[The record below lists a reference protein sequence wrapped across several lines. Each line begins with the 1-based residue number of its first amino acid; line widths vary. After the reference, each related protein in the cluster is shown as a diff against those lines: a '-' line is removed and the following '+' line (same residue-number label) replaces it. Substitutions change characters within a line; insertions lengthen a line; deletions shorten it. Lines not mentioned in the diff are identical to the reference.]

1 MYYTTTLTTIL
12 CFALTACVE
21 PEVPVQKVDA
31 GVIEYTRMKSGQNRF
46 DVGVHP
52 SRKFA
57 RIVPITG
64 KATVTEVLLE
74 SMAAEVSGCPA
85 SLKHGKL
92 IQTVPNYTPTIA
104 FPLTYPVNVDLN
116 CG

>member
-1 MYYTTTLTTIL
+1 MQKHITVLTTLSL
-12 CFALTACVE
+12 MLTACAE
-21 PEVPVQKVDA
+21 TEAQVQKVDA
-31 GVIEYTRMKSGQNRF
+31 GITEYTRMKSGPYRF

-57 RIVPITG
+57 RIIPITG
-64 KATVTEVLLE
+64 KAAVTEVLLE
-74 SMAAEVSGCPA
+74 TMASEVSGCPA

-92 IQTVPNYTPTIA
+92 IQAIPNYTPTMV
-104 FPLTYPVNVDLN
+104 FPLTYPVDVNLN

>member
-1 MYYTTTLTTIL
+1 MYYTTTAMTIL
-12 CFALTACVE
+12 CLSLTACAE
-21 PEVPVQKVDA
+21 PEAQVQKVDA
-31 GVIEYTRMKSGQNRF
+31 GITEYTRMKSGQNRF

-52 SRKFA
+52 SRKFV
-57 RIVPITG
+57 RIIPITG

-74 SMAAEVSGCPA
+74 AMASEVSGCPA

-92 IQTVPNYTPTIA
+92 IQTIPNYTPTMT
-104 FPLTYPVNVDLN
+104 FPLTYPVNVDLD

>member
-1 MYYTTTLTTIL
+1 MYYTTTAMTIL
-12 CFALTACVE
+12 CFVLTACAAPEAQVQNVDVE
-21 PEVPVQKVDA
+21 
-31 GVIEYTRMKSGQNRF
+31 ITEYTRMKSGHNRF

-52 SRKFA
+52 SRKFV
-57 RIVPITG
+57 RIIPITG

-92 IQTVPNYTPTIA
+92 IQNIPNYTPTMA
-104 FPLTYPVNVDLN
+104 FPLTYPVNVGLN

>member
-21 PEVPVQKVDA
+21 PEVQVQKVDA

-74 SMAAEVSGCPA
+74 SMAAEVSVCPA

>member
-1 MYYTTTLTTIL
+1 MQKHITVLTTLSL
-12 CFALTACVE
+12 MLTACAE
-21 PEVPVQKVDA
+21 SEAQVQKVDA
-31 GVIEYTRMKSGQNRF
+31 GITEYTRMKSGQYRF

-64 KATVTEVLLE
+64 KAAVTEVLLE
-74 SMAAEVSGCPA
+74 SMASEVSGCPA

-92 IQTVPNYTPTIA
+92 IQGITNYTPTMT
-104 FPLTYPVNVDLN
+104 FPLDYPVNVDLD